1 MTAHLNRG
9 LAWANRVRSQN
20 LDGAYNMAG
29 SRNILVLDSDP
40 AMFGLVS
47 LWLQDSGYRVMDRQW
62 LGSVEGHH
70 ANAPGAIVV
79 DLNCPETQARDEIA
93 SLNRAFPGTPV
104 VATSGYFLVGPGM
117 EAETARQFGVARVL
131 AKPFHGAA
139 LVAVIDD
146 LLQYRHRIAPT

>member
-1 MTAHLNRG
+1 MTGHLNRG
-9 LAWANRVRSQN
+9 RAWANRVQSQT

-62 LGSVEGHH
+62 LVSVEGHH

-93 SLNRAFPGTPV
+93 SLIRAFPGTPV
-104 VATSGYFLVGPGM
+104 VATSGYFLVSPGM